1 MKKLFELIPMFLL
14 ASCSSELVEVES
26 NHLESNLGKVIIQS
40 HPFEWDDETRTSLTA
55 TDKSLM
61 FAWADGDAIGV
72 FPVKPTT
79 NSLAKQM
86 LRVSANTDAHF
97 ALFDGAGRDL
107 ENGNS
112 YAAYRPYNGTLASE
126 TTYKEVP
133 IDLSGQD
140 GTLET
145 FIYVRCLSGDVY

>member
-1 MKKLFELIPMFLL
+1 MF
-14 ASCSSELVEVES
+14 
-26 NHLESNLGKVIIQS
+26 
-40 HPFEWDDETRTSLTA
+40 T
-55 TDKSLM
+55 
-61 FAWADGDAIGV
+61 WADGDAIGV

-97 ALFDGAGRDL
+97 ALFDGAGWDL
-107 ENGNS
+107 KNGNS
-112 YAAYRPYNGTLASE
+112 DAAYSPYNGTLASE
-126 TTYKEVP
+126 TTCKEVP